1 MLTIT
6 LFTTHNAT
14 ALRDIFIFTVT
25 SSKILSTI
33 FKRRLLRD
41 GSCHVLG
48 LLIGGKRKHDKGTG
62 RIKTELAGCKLQLQ
76 TGDKASRELKLMFE
90 WIEISQ
96 GCLLA

>member
-33 FKRRLLRD
+33 FKRCLLRD
-41 GSCHVLG
+41 GSCNGFG
-48 LLIGGKRKHDKGTG
+48 LLIGGKRKHDKDTG
-62 RIKTELAGCKLQLQ
+62 HIRLNLQ
-76 TGDKASRELKLMFE
+76 DACYSSRQVTKQAEN
-90 WIEISQ
+90 SN
-96 GCLLA
+96 

>member
-48 LLIGGKRKHDKGTG
+48 LLIGGKRKHDKGT
-62 RIKTELAGCKLQLQ
+62 RHIKTELAERMLQLQ
-76 TGDKASRELKLMFE
+76 TGDKASRELKLMLE
-90 WIEISQ
+90 WIEINQ
-96 GCLLA
+96 DCLLA